1 MCSFPYEIF
10 NLWILWATNTTML
23 AHFDNHFCCNKAS
36 PIASHRLSSWCQV
49 SNSLHDPFSLGISII
64 TEATNSSMAFPDL
77 SQFQASATLHDSVIH
92 SKLVSHRWFLQLPR
106 PAATHGTTLAICRT
120 QLFLWSQ
127 KILPRFQLSDAGL
140 FFVVVVVFRD
150 RVSLCSLAVLELTL

>member
-1 MCSFPYEIF
+1 
-10 NLWILWATNTTML
+10 
-23 AHFDNHFCCNKAS
+23 
-36 PIASHRLSSWCQV
+36 
-49 SNSLHDPFSLGISII
+49 
-64 TEATNSSMAFPDL
+64 MAFPDL

-127 KILPRFQLSDAGL
+127 KILPRRSHLSDVGPFLITANFLAL
-140 FFVVVVVFRD
+140 FNQHQLFH
-150 RVSLCSLAVLELTL
+150 